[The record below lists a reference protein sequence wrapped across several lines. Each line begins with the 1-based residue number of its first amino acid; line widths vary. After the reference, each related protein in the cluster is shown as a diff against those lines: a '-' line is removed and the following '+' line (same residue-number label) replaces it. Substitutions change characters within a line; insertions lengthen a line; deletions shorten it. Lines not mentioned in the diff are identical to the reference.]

1 MSLNDHIEDIEKTD
15 EIYSLNFVVDDFS
28 ILFLHPTIFTI
39 KDLRSAY
46 IINGALS
53 DWRYRLNSN
62 ISVSSKGITRLQKYL
77 NSHIF
82 MRFNFVSCS
91 KQMKTI

>member
-1 MSLNDHIEDIEKTD
+1 MSLNDHIGDIEKTD
-15 EIYSLNFVVDDFS
+15 GIYSLNFVVDDFS

-39 KDLRSAY
+39 KDSRSSY

-62 ISVSSKGITRLQKYL
+62 ISASSKDITRSQKSLY
-77 NSHIF
+77 SRIF
-82 MRFNFVSCS
+82 MRFNFASCFNR
-91 KQMKTI
+91 MKTI